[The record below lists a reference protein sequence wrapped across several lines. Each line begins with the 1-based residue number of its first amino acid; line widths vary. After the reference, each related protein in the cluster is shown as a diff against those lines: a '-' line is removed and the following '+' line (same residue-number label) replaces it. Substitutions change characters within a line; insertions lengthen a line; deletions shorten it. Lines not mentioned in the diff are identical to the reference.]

1 MKRKKRKTAGASVS
15 YQNKDITAKALAEH
29 FKGKSFEA
37 FGLSYLP
44 KVVGILPTNL
54 PVIEANELK
63 IDNVFVLEDGSW
75 AIVDYESVYRK
86 RNLAKYL
93 GYVARLVRRMY
104 NLHNRFFK
112 IRIIIIYTAD
122 VRRGTTEPVMDCG
135 AFRMEIEEAFLSEL
149 DSEEIYDRIRSKLE
163 KGESLDDK
171 DLMQL
176 IIYPLT
182 YKGKESKQEA
192 VGRAVDLAEKLKAG
206 QDTKM
211 FVYAAIATF
220 ADKVIC
226 DDDRER
232 IRRLIEMTRLGR
244 ELAEDY
250 VKMGIKEGKE
260 QGKKQGLRQGEKR
273 GREKEKLR
281 IAQKLFREGVSA
293 ETIAKCSGLPTEKLQ
308 EIQGKLMQ
316 PA

>member
-15 YQNKDITAKALAEH
+15 YQNKDITAKVLAEH

-37 FGLSYLP
+37 FGLPHLP

-54 PVIEANELK
+54 PAIEANELK

-75 AIVDYESVYRK
+75 AIIDYESVYRK
-86 RNLAKYL
+86 RNLMKYL

-149 DSEEIYDRIRSKLE
+149 DSEEIYGRVRSKLE
-163 KGESLDDK
+163 KGEALDDK

-182 YKGKESKQEA
+182 YKGKESKQAA
-192 VGRAVDLAEKLKAG
+192 VGRAVDLAEK
-206 QDTKM
+206 
-211 FVYAAIATF
+211 
-220 ADKVIC
+220 
-226 DDDRER
+226 
-232 IRRLIEMTRLGR
+232 
-244 ELAEDY
+244 
-250 VKMGIKEGKE
+250 
-260 QGKKQGLRQGEKR
+260 
-273 GREKEKLR
+273 
-281 IAQKLFREGVSA
+281 VSA
-293 ETIAKCSGLPTEKLQ
+293 EDGVFSLRKSC
-308 EIQGKLMQ
+308 
-316 PA
+316 